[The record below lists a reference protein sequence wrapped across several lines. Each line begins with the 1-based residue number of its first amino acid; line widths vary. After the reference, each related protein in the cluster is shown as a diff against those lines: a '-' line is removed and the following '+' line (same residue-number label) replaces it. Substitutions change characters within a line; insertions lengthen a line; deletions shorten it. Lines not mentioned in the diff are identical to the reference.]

1 VKNENNKK
9 KGYKK
14 MEETQNQPTSEKRKI
29 ASREN
34 GKKGGR
40 PRITEKLKKE
50 TNFIIPE
57 INRQAYAELARTASN
72 LNQIASHLNRHKDLT
87 PTAKFA
93 EKIYEELKIFR
104 LTLLNMGTST

>member
-1 VKNENNKK
+1 
-9 KGYKK
+9 
-14 MEETQNQPTSEKRKI
+14 MEEFTFGDETFLNTNQKPTKPTSEKRKI

-104 LTLLNMGTST
+104 LTLLNLEASK